1 MTDTPPPSPR
11 AGRPLPEE
19 TSEETSGQTSPESSG
34 EASGEASG
42 HASPGGLAPAD
53 HALVDAF
60 LDGSLPMSAFDHV
73 AHVRTAWA
81 LLGTRPL
88 LEALPLFARSL
99 QKLVIGYGKP
109 GAYHETITWAYVLVI
124 HERRRAR
131 PDAGWDAF
139 SRANPDLLVWPSPIL
154 QRGYSPALL
163 WSDEARQRFCLPDL
177 VRS

>member
-109 GAYHETITWAYVLVI
+109 GA
-124 HERRRAR
+124 
-131 PDAGWDAF
+131 
-139 SRANPDLLVWPSPIL
+139 
-154 QRGYSPALL
+154 
-163 WSDEARQRFCLPDL
+163 WSGG
-177 VRS
+177 